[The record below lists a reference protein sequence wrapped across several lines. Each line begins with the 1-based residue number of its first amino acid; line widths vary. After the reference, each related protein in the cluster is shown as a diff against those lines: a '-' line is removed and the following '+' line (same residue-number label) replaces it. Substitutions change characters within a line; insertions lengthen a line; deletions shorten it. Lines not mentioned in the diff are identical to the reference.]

1 MAEYSIISSEDTT
14 ELRFLE
20 YKQAQ
25 YAIRQRVGGLYDAAK
40 GTLTMYADF
49 QERIGEGGDLATLA
63 EYHEAK
69 AAGLAGAE
77 ATLKKT
83 IQGLVNLVTQMQAAS
98 PGLFPGVPN
107 E

>member
-1 MAEYSIISSEDTT
+1 MAEYSIISSDDAT
-14 ELRFLE
+14 EIAFLE
-20 YKQAQ
+20 YKAAQ

-40 GTLTMYADF
+40 NTLTMYDHF

-63 EYHEAK
+63 EYHGAK
-69 AAGLAGAE
+69 ATGLAE
-77 ATLKKT
+77 ATLQGA
-83 IQGLVNLVTQMQAAS
+83 IQGLVDLVAQMQAAS